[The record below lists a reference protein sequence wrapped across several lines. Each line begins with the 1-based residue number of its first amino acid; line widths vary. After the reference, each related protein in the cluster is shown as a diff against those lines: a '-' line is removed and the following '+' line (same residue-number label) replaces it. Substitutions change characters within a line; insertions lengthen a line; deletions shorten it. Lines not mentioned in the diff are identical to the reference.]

1 MENRKPYTEI
11 LAKWLLTAMV
21 AAIAFLLFKQFGSVI
36 VYVLLAGV
44 VSLIAKPL
52 KKMLAKI
59 RIKGRSAPD
68 WFLAILSILLILV
81 IFSGIIAG
89 LAPMVKEVISDVA
102 SVTGESS
109 LGAISSNLAQLN
121 AYLVQTFGLDPGFRL
136 EVVILNQVKSV
147 FNVNIFGNVIGSVAS
162 ALASFGVGLFSV
174 VFIAFFFIRD
184 EKLFSRI
191 ICALAPDR
199 HEEDVAESL
208 SDVEHLLSRYFIG
221 LIVEMSCVGL
231 IDFLG
236 LWAIARLE
244 LGTAIGIGFM
254 AGLLNII
261 PYVGP
266 LLGGVLGTIIAMTI
280 RYCGVGACGLDIGFW
295 GFLAILVAVF
305 LLAQLVDNFIL
316 QPVIYSTSIQASP
329 LEIFIVMLMA
339 GTLGG
344 IVGMLTAI
352 PAYTVI
358 RVIAGRF
365 FPQVKF
371 IRRLLGLDDSKN
383 GKK

>member
-1 MENRKPYTEI
+1 METQKHYTEI
-11 LAKWLLTAMV
+11 LAKWLLAAFV
-21 AAIAFLLFKQFGSVI
+21 AVIAWLLFRQFGSVV

-52 KKMLAKI
+52 KMMLAKI
-59 RIKGRSAPD
+59 RIKGHRAPD

-81 IFSGIIAG
+81 IFCGIIAG

-102 SVTGESS
+102 SVTGDTS
-109 LGAISSNLAQLN
+109 LGAISSNLAELN
-121 AYLVQTFGLDPGFRL
+121 AYLVKTFDLDPGFRI
-136 EVVILNQVKSV
+136 EVAILHQVKSLI
-147 FNVNIFGNVIGSVAS
+147 NVNIFGNVIGSVAS
-162 ALASFGVGLFSV
+162 ALASFGIGLFSV

-184 EKLFSRI
+184 EKLFSHI

-199 HEEDVAESL
+199 HEDEVAQSL

-280 RYCGVGACGLDIGFW
+280 RYCGTGACGLDIGFW

-305 LLAQLVDNFIL
+305 VLAQLVDNFIL

-329 LEIFIVMLMA
+329 LEIFIVMLLA
-339 GTLGG
+339 GTMGG
-344 IVGMLTAI
+344 ILGMLTAI
-352 PAYTVI
+352 PAYTVV
-358 RVIAGRF
+358 RVVAGRF

-371 IRRLLGLDDSKN
+371 IRRLLGLDDNK
-383 GKK
+383 

>member
-1 MENRKPYTEI
+1 METQKHYTEI
-11 LAKWLLTAMV
+11 LAKWLLTAFV
-21 AAIAFLLFKQFGSVI
+21 AVIAWLLFRQFGSVV

-52 KKMLAKI
+52 KMMLAKI
-59 RIKGRSAPD
+59 RIKGHRAPD

-81 IFSGIIAG
+81 IFCGIIAG

-102 SVTGESS
+102 SVTGDTS
-109 LGAISSNLAQLN
+109 LGAISSNLAELN
-121 AYLVQTFGLDPGFRL
+121 AYLVKTFDLDPGFRI
-136 EVVILNQVKSV
+136 EVAILHQVKSLI
-147 FNVNIFGNVIGSVAS
+147 NVNIFGNVIGSVAS
-162 ALASFGVGLFSV
+162 ALASFGIGLFSV

-199 HEEDVAESL
+199 HEDEVAQSL

-280 RYCGVGACGLDIGFW
+280 RYCGAGACGLDIGFW

-305 LLAQLVDNFIL
+305 VLAQLVDNFIL

-329 LEIFIVMLMA
+329 LEIFIVMLLA
-339 GTLGG
+339 GTMGG
-344 IVGMLTAI
+344 ILGMLTAI
-352 PAYTVI
+352 PAYTVV
-358 RVIAGRF
+358 RVVAGRF

-371 IRRLLGLDDSKN
+371 IRRLLGLDDNK
-383 GKK
+383 

>member
-1 MENRKPYTEI
+1 METQKHYTEI
-11 LAKWLLTAMV
+11 LAKWLLAAFV
-21 AAIAFLLFKQFGSVI
+21 AVIAWLLFRQFGSVV

-52 KKMLAKI
+52 KMMLAKI
-59 RIKGRSAPD
+59 RIKGHRAPD

-81 IFSGIIAG
+81 IFCGIIAG

-102 SVTGESS
+102 SVTGDTS
-109 LGAISSNLAQLN
+109 LGAISSNLAELN
-121 AYLVQTFGLDPGFRL
+121 AYLVKTFDLDPGFRI
-136 EVVILNQVKSV
+136 EVAILHQVKSLI
-147 FNVNIFGNVIGSVAS
+147 NVNIFGNVIGSVAS
-162 ALASFGVGLFSV
+162 ALASFGIGLFSV
-174 VFIAFFFIRD
+174 VFISFFFIRD

-199 HEEDVAESL
+199 HEDEVAQSL

-280 RYCGVGACGLDIGFW
+280 RYCGAGACGLDIGFW

-305 LLAQLVDNFIL
+305 VLAQLVDNFIL

-329 LEIFIVMLMA
+329 LEIFIVMLLA
-339 GTLGG
+339 GTMGG
-344 IVGMLTAI
+344 ILGMLTAI
-352 PAYTVI
+352 PAYTVV
-358 RVIAGRF
+358 RVVAGRF

-371 IRRLLGLDDSKN
+371 IRRLLGLDDNK
-383 GKK
+383 

>member
-1 MENRKPYTEI
+1 METQKHYTEI
-11 LAKWLLTAMV
+11 LAKWLLAAFV
-21 AAIAFLLFKQFGSVI
+21 AVIAWLLFRQFGSVV

-52 KKMLAKI
+52 KMMLAKI
-59 RIKGRSAPD
+59 RIKGHRAPD

-81 IFSGIIAG
+81 IFCGIIAG

-102 SVTGESS
+102 SVTGDTS
-109 LGAISSNLAQLN
+109 LGAISSNLAELN
-121 AYLVQTFGLDPGFRL
+121 AYLVNTFDLDPGFRI
-136 EVVILNQVKSV
+136 EVAILHQVKSLI
-147 FNVNIFGNVIGSVAS
+147 NVNIFGNVIGSVAS
-162 ALASFGVGLFSV
+162 ALASFGIGLFSV

-199 HEEDVAESL
+199 HEDEVAQSL

-280 RYCGVGACGLDIGFW
+280 RYCGTGACGLDIGFW

-305 LLAQLVDNFIL
+305 MLAQLVDNFIL

-329 LEIFIVMLMA
+329 LEIFIVMLLA
-339 GTLGG
+339 GTMGG
-344 IVGMLTAI
+344 ILGMLTAI
-352 PAYTVI
+352 PAYTVV
-358 RVIAGRF
+358 RVVAGRF

-371 IRRLLGLDDSKN
+371 IRRLLGLDDNK
-383 GKK
+383 

>member
-1 MENRKPYTEI
+1 METQKHYTEI
-11 LAKWLLTAMV
+11 LAKWLL
-21 AAIAFLLFKQFGSVI
+21 AAFVVVIAWLLFRQFGSVV

-52 KKMLAKI
+52 KMMLAKI
-59 RIKGRSAPD
+59 RIKGHRAPD

-81 IFSGIIAG
+81 IFCGIIAG

-102 SVTGESS
+102 SVTGDTS
-109 LGAISSNLAQLN
+109 LGAISSNLAELN
-121 AYLVQTFGLDPGFRL
+121 AYLVKTFDLDPGFRI
-136 EVVILNQVKSV
+136 EVAILHQVKSLI
-147 FNVNIFGNVIGSVAS
+147 NVNIFGNVIGSVAS
-162 ALASFGVGLFSV
+162 ALASFGIGLFSV

-199 HEEDVAESL
+199 HEDEVAQSL

-280 RYCGVGACGLDIGFW
+280 RYCGTGACGLDIGFW

-329 LEIFIVMLMA
+329 LEIFIVMLLA
-339 GTLGG
+339 GTMGG
-344 IVGMLTAI
+344 ILGMLTAI
-352 PAYTVI
+352 PAYTVV
-358 RVIAGRF
+358 RVVAGRF

-371 IRRLLGLDDSKN
+371 IRRLLGR
-383 GKK
+383 

>member
-1 MENRKPYTEI
+1 MESQKYYTEI
-11 LAKWLLTAMV
+11 LAKWLLAAFV
-21 AAIAFLLFKQFGSVI
+21 AVIAWLLFRQFGSVV

-52 KKMLAKI
+52 KMMLAKI
-59 RIKGRSAPD
+59 RIKGHRAPD

-81 IFSGIIAG
+81 IFCGIIAG

-102 SVTGESS
+102 SVTGDSS
-109 LGAISSNLAQLN
+109 LGAISSNLAELN
-121 AYLVQTFGLDPGFRL
+121 AYLVKTFDLDPGFRI
-136 EVVILNQVKSV
+136 EVAILHQVKSLI
-147 FNVNIFGNVIGSVAS
+147 NVNIFGNVIGSVAS
-162 ALASFGVGLFSV
+162 ALASFGIGLFSV

-199 HEEDVAESL
+199 HEDEVAQSL

-280 RYCGVGACGLDIGFW
+280 RYCGAGACGLDIGFW

-329 LEIFIVMLMA
+329 LEIFIVMLLA
-339 GTLGG
+339 GTMGG
-344 IVGMLTAI
+344 ILGMLTAI
-352 PAYTVI
+352 PAYTVV
-358 RVIAGRF
+358 RVVAGRF

-371 IRRLLGLDDSKN
+371 IRRLLGLDDNK
-383 GKK
+383 

>member
-1 MENRKPYTEI
+1 METQKHYTEI
-11 LAKWLLTAMV
+11 LAKWLLAAFV
-21 AAIAFLLFKQFGSVI
+21 AVIAWLLFRQFGSVV

-52 KKMLAKI
+52 KMMLAKI
-59 RIKGRSAPD
+59 RIKGHRAPD

-81 IFSGIIAG
+81 IFCGIIAG

-102 SVTGESS
+102 SVTGDTS
-109 LGAISSNLAQLN
+109 LGAISSNLAELN
-121 AYLVQTFGLDPGFRL
+121 SYLVKTFDLDPGFRI
-136 EVVILNQVKSV
+136 EVAILHQVKSLI
-147 FNVNIFGNVIGSVAS
+147 NVNIFGNVIGSVAS
-162 ALASFGVGLFSV
+162 ALASFGIGLFSV

-199 HEEDVAESL
+199 HEDEVAQSL

-280 RYCGVGACGLDIGFW
+280 RYCGTGACGLDIGFW

-305 LLAQLVDNFIL
+305 VLAQLVDNFIL

-329 LEIFIVMLMA
+329 LEIFIVMLLA
-339 GTLGG
+339 GTMGG
-344 IVGMLTAI
+344 ILGMLTAI
-352 PAYTVI
+352 PAYTVV
-358 RVIAGRF
+358 RVVAGRF

-371 IRRLLGLDDSKN
+371 IRRLLGLDDNK
-383 GKK
+383 

>member
-1 MENRKPYTEI
+1 METQKHYTEI
-11 LAKWLLTAMV
+11 LAKWLLAAFV
-21 AAIAFLLFKQFGSVI
+21 AVIAWLLFRQFGSVV

-52 KKMLAKI
+52 KMMLAKI
-59 RIKGRSAPD
+59 RIKGHRAPD

-81 IFSGIIAG
+81 IFCGIIAG

-102 SVTGESS
+102 SVTGDTS
-109 LGAISSNLAQLN
+109 LGAISSNLAELN
-121 AYLVQTFGLDPGFRL
+121 AYLVKTFDLDPGFRI
-136 EVVILNQVKSV
+136 EVAILHQVKSLI
-147 FNVNIFGNVIGSVAS
+147 NVNIFGNVIGSVAS
-162 ALASFGVGLFSV
+162 ALASFGIGLFSV

-199 HEEDVAESL
+199 HEDEVAQSL

-280 RYCGVGACGLDIGFW
+280 RYCGTGACGLDIGFW
-295 GFLAILVAVF
+295 GFLAILVAIF
-305 LLAQLVDNFIL
+305 ILAQLVDNFIL

-329 LEIFIVMLMA
+329 LEIFIVMLLA
-339 GTLGG
+339 GTMGG
-344 IVGMLTAI
+344 ILGMLTAI
-352 PAYTVI
+352 PAYTVV
-358 RVIAGRF
+358 RVVAGRF

-371 IRRLLGLDDSKN
+371 IRRLLGLDDNK
-383 GKK
+383 

>member
-1 MENRKPYTEI
+1 METQKHYTEI
-11 LAKWLLTAMV
+11 LAKWLLAAFV
-21 AAIAFLLFKQFGSVI
+21 AVIAWLLFRQFGSVV

-52 KKMLAKI
+52 KMMLAKI
-59 RIKGRSAPD
+59 RIKGHRAPD

-81 IFSGIIAG
+81 IFCGIIAG

-102 SVTGESS
+102 SVTGDTS
-109 LGAISSNLAQLN
+109 LGAISSNLAELN
-121 AYLVQTFGLDPGFRL
+121 AYLVKTFDLDPGFRI
-136 EVVILNQVKSV
+136 EVAILHQVKSLI
-147 FNVNIFGNVIGSVAS
+147 NVNIFGNVIGSVAS
-162 ALASFGVGLFSV
+162 ALASFGIGLFSV

-199 HEEDVAESL
+199 HEDEVAQSL

-280 RYCGVGACGLDIGFW
+280 RYCGAGACGLDIGFW

-305 LLAQLVDNFIL
+305 VLAQLVDNFIL
-316 QPVIYSTSIQASP
+316 QPVIYSTSNQASP
-329 LEIFIVMLMA
+329 LEIFIVMLLA
-339 GTLGG
+339 GTMGG
-344 IVGMLTAI
+344 ILGMLTAI
-352 PAYTVI
+352 PAYTVV
-358 RVIAGRF
+358 RVVAGRF

-371 IRRLLGLDDSKN
+371 IRRLLGLDDNK
-383 GKK
+383 

>member
-1 MENRKPYTEI
+1 MESQKHYTEI
-11 LAKWLLTAMV
+11 LAKWLLAAFV
-21 AAIAFLLFKQFGSVI
+21 AVIAWLLFRQFGSVV

-52 KKMLAKI
+52 KMMLAKI
-59 RIKGRSAPD
+59 RIKGHRAPD

-81 IFSGIIAG
+81 IFCGIIAG

-102 SVTGESS
+102 SVTGDTS
-109 LGAISSNLAQLN
+109 LGAISSNLAELN
-121 AYLVQTFGLDPGFRL
+121 AYLVKTFDLDPGFRI
-136 EVVILNQVKSV
+136 EVAILHQVKSLI
-147 FNVNIFGNVIGSVAS
+147 NVNIFGNVIGSVAS
-162 ALASFGVGLFSV
+162 ALASFGIGLFSV

-199 HEEDVAESL
+199 HEDEVAQSL

-280 RYCGVGACGLDIGFW
+280 RYCGTGACGLDIGFW

-305 LLAQLVDNFIL
+305 VLAQLVDHFIL

-329 LEIFIVMLMA
+329 LEIFIVMLLA
-339 GTLGG
+339 GTMGG
-344 IVGMLTAI
+344 ILGMLTAI
-352 PAYTVI
+352 PAYTVV
-358 RVIAGRF
+358 RVVAGRF

-371 IRRLLGLDDSKN
+371 IRRLLGLDDNK
-383 GKK
+383 

>member
-1 MENRKPYTEI
+1 MESQKHYTEI
-11 LAKWLLTAMV
+11 LAKWLLAAFV
-21 AAIAFLLFKQFGSVI
+21 AVIAWLLFRQFGSVV

-52 KKMLAKI
+52 KMMLAKI
-59 RIKGRSAPD
+59 RIKGHRAPD

-81 IFSGIIAG
+81 IFCGIIAG

-102 SVTGESS
+102 SVTGDTS
-109 LGAISSNLAQLN
+109 LGAISSNLAELN
-121 AYLVQTFGLDPGFRL
+121 AYLVNTFDLDSGFRI
-136 EVVILNQVKSV
+136 EVAILHQVKSLI
-147 FNVNIFGNVIGSVAS
+147 NVNIFGNVIGSVAS
-162 ALASFGVGLFSV
+162 ALASFGIGLFSV

-199 HEEDVAESL
+199 HEDEVAQSL

-280 RYCGVGACGLDIGFW
+280 RYCGAGACGLDIGFW

-305 LLAQLVDNFIL
+305 VLAQLVDNFIL

-329 LEIFIVMLMA
+329 LEIFIVMLLA
-339 GTLGG
+339 GTMGG
-344 IVGMLTAI
+344 ILGMLTAI
-352 PAYTVI
+352 PAYTVV
-358 RVIAGRF
+358 RVVAGRF

-371 IRRLLGLDDSKN
+371 IRRLLGLDDNK
-383 GKK
+383 

>member
-1 MENRKPYTEI
+1 METQKHYTEI
-11 LAKWLLTAMV
+11 LAKWLLAAFV
-21 AAIAFLLFKQFGSVI
+21 AVIAWLLFRQFGSVV

-52 KKMLAKI
+52 KMMLAKI
-59 RIKGRSAPD
+59 RIKGHRAPD

-81 IFSGIIAG
+81 IFCGIIAG

-102 SVTGESS
+102 SVTGDTS
-109 LGAISSNLAQLN
+109 LGAISSNLAELN
-121 AYLVQTFGLDPGFRL
+121 AYLVKTFDLDPGFRF
-136 EVVILNQVKSV
+136 EVAILHQVKSLI
-147 FNVNIFGNVIGSVAS
+147 NVNIFGNVIGSVAS
-162 ALASFGVGLFSV
+162 ALASFAIGLFSV

-199 HEEDVAESL
+199 HEEEVAQSL

-280 RYCGVGACGLDIGFW
+280 RYCGAGACGLDIGFW

-305 LLAQLVDNFIL
+305 VLAQLVDNFIL

-329 LEIFIVMLMA
+329 LEIFIVMLLA
-339 GTLGG
+339 GTMGG
-344 IVGMLTAI
+344 ILGMLTAI
-352 PAYTVI
+352 PAYTVV
-358 RVIAGRF
+358 RVVAGRF

-371 IRRLLGLDDSKN
+371 IRRLLGLEEPKM
-383 GKK
+383 

>member
-1 MENRKPYTEI
+1 METQKHYTEI
-11 LAKWLLTAMV
+11 LAKWLLAAFV
-21 AAIAFLLFKQFGSVI
+21 AVIAWLLFRQFGSVV

-59 RIKGRSAPD
+59 RIKGHRAPD

-81 IFSGIIAG
+81 IFCGIIAG

-102 SVTGESS
+102 SVTGDTS
-109 LGAISSNLAQLN
+109 LGAISSNLAELN
-121 AYLVQTFGLDPGFRL
+121 AYLVNTFDLDPGFRI
-136 EVVILNQVKSV
+136 EVAILHQVKSLI
-147 FNVNIFGNVIGSVAS
+147 NVNIFGNVIGSVAS
-162 ALASFGVGLFSV
+162 ALASFGIGLFSV

-199 HEEDVAESL
+199 HEDEVAQSL

-280 RYCGVGACGLDIGFW
+280 RYCGAGACGLDIGFW

-329 LEIFIVMLMA
+329 LEIFIVMLLA
-339 GTLGG
+339 GTMGG
-344 IVGMLTAI
+344 ILGMLTAI
-352 PAYTVI
+352 PAYTVV
-358 RVIAGRF
+358 RVVAGRS

-371 IRRLLGLDDSKN
+371 IRRPPGLDDNK
-383 GKK
+383 

>member
-1 MENRKPYTEI
+1 METQKHYTEI
-11 LAKWLLTAMV
+11 LAKWLL
-21 AAIAFLLFKQFGSVI
+21 AAFVVVIVWLLFRQFGSVV

-52 KKMLAKI
+52 KMMLAKI
-59 RIKGRSAPD
+59 RIKGHRAPD

-81 IFSGIIAG
+81 IFCGIIAG

-102 SVTGESS
+102 SVTGDTS
-109 LGAISSNLAQLN
+109 LGAISSNLAELN
-121 AYLVQTFGLDPGFRL
+121 AYLVNTFDLDPGFRI
-136 EVVILNQVKSV
+136 EVAILHQVKSLI
-147 FNVNIFGNVIGSVAS
+147 NVNIFGNVIGSVAS
-162 ALASFGVGLFSV
+162 ALASFGIGLFSV

-199 HEEDVAESL
+199 HEEEVAQSL

-280 RYCGVGACGLDIGFW
+280 RYCGTGACGLDIGFW

-329 LEIFIVMLMA
+329 LEIFIVMLLA
-339 GTLGG
+339 GTMGG
-344 IVGMLTAI
+344 ILGMLTAI
-352 PAYTVI
+352 PAYTVV
-358 RVIAGRF
+358 RVVAGRF

-371 IRRLLGLDDSKN
+371 IRRLLGLEDPKM
-383 GKK
+383 

>member
-1 MENRKPYTEI
+1 METQKHYTEI
-11 LAKWLLTAMV
+11 LAKWLLAAFV
-21 AAIAFLLFKQFGSVI
+21 AVIAWLLFRQFGSVV

-52 KKMLAKI
+52 KMMLAKI
-59 RIKGRSAPD
+59 RIKGHRAPD

-81 IFSGIIAG
+81 IFCGIIAG

-102 SVTGESS
+102 SVTGDTS
-109 LGAISSNLAQLN
+109 LGAISSNLAELN
-121 AYLVQTFGLDPGFRL
+121 AYLVKTFDLDPGFRI
-136 EVVILNQVKSV
+136 EVAILHQVKSLI
-147 FNVNIFGNVIGSVAS
+147 NVNIFGNVIGSVAS
-162 ALASFGVGLFSV
+162 ALASFGIGLFSV

-199 HEEDVAESL
+199 HEDEVAQSL

-280 RYCGVGACGLDIGFW
+280 RYCGAGACGLDIGFW

-305 LLAQLVDNFIL
+305 VLAQLVDNFIL

-329 LEIFIVMLMA
+329 LEIFIVMLLA
-339 GTLGG
+339 GTMGG
-344 IVGMLTAI
+344 ILGMLTAI
-352 PAYTVI
+352 PAYTVV
-358 RVIAGRF
+358 RVVAGRF

-371 IRRLLGLDDSKN
+371 IRRLLGLDDNK
-383 GKK
+383 

>member
-1 MENRKPYTEI
+1 METQKHYTEI
-11 LAKWLLTAMV
+11 LAKWLLAAFV
-21 AAIAFLLFKQFGSVI
+21 AVIAWLLFRQFGSVV

-52 KKMLAKI
+52 KMMLAKI
-59 RIKGRSAPD
+59 RIKGHRAPD

-81 IFSGIIAG
+81 IFCGIIAG

-102 SVTGESS
+102 SVTGDTS
-109 LGAISSNLAQLN
+109 LGAISSNLAELN
-121 AYLVQTFGLDPGFRL
+121 AYLVKTFDLDPGFRI
-136 EVVILNQVKSV
+136 EVAILHQVKSLI
-147 FNVNIFGNVIGSVAS
+147 NVNIFGNVIGSVAS
-162 ALASFGVGLFSV
+162 ALSSFGIGLFSV

-199 HEEDVAESL
+199 HEDEVAQSL

-280 RYCGVGACGLDIGFW
+280 RYCGAGACGLDIGFW
-295 GFLAILVAVF
+295 GFLAILVAIF
-305 LLAQLVDNFIL
+305 ILAQLVDNFIL

-329 LEIFIVMLMA
+329 LEIFIVMLLA
-339 GTLGG
+339 GTMGG
-344 IVGMLTAI
+344 ILGMLTAI
-352 PAYTVI
+352 PAYTVV
-358 RVIAGRF
+358 RVVAGRF

-371 IRRLLGLDDSKN
+371 IRRLLGLEEPKM
-383 GKK
+383 

>member
-1 MENRKPYTEI
+1 MESQKHYTEI
-11 LAKWLLTAMV
+11 LAKWLLAAFV
-21 AAIAFLLFKQFGSVI
+21 AVIAWLLFRQFGSVV

-52 KKMLAKI
+52 KMMLAKI
-59 RIKGRSAPD
+59 RIKGHRAPD

-81 IFSGIIAG
+81 IFCGIIAG

-102 SVTGESS
+102 SVTGDTS
-109 LGAISSNLAQLN
+109 LGAISSNLAELN
-121 AYLVQTFGLDPGFRL
+121 AYLVNTFDLDPGFRI
-136 EVVILNQVKSV
+136 EVAILHQVKSLI
-147 FNVNIFGNVIGSVAS
+147 NVNIFGNVIGSVAS
-162 ALASFGVGLFSV
+162 ALASFGIGLFSV

-199 HEEDVAESL
+199 HEDEVAQSL

-280 RYCGVGACGLDIGFW
+280 RYCGTGACGLDIGFW
-295 GFLAILVAVF
+295 GFLAILVAIF
-305 LLAQLVDNFIL
+305 MLAQLVDNFIL

-329 LEIFIVMLMA
+329 LEIFIVMLLA
-339 GTLGG
+339 GTMGG
-344 IVGMLTAI
+344 ILGMLTAI
-352 PAYTVI
+352 PAYTVV
-358 RVIAGRF
+358 RVVAGRF

-371 IRRLLGLDDSKN
+371 IRRLLGLEEPKM
-383 GKK
+383 

>member
-1 MENRKPYTEI
+1 METQKHYTEI
-11 LAKWLLTAMV
+11 LAKWLLAAFV
-21 AAIAFLLFKQFGSVI
+21 AVIAWLLFRQFGSVV

-52 KKMLAKI
+52 KMMLAKI
-59 RIKGRSAPD
+59 RIKGHRAPD

-81 IFSGIIAG
+81 IFCGIIAG

-102 SVTGESS
+102 SVTGDTS
-109 LGAISSNLAQLN
+109 LGAISSNLAELN
-121 AYLVQTFGLDPGFRL
+121 AYLVTTFDLDPGFRI
-136 EVVILNQVKSV
+136 EVAILHQVKSLI
-147 FNVNIFGNVIGSVAS
+147 NVNIFGNVIGSVAS
-162 ALASFGVGLFSV
+162 ALASFGIGLFSV

-199 HEEDVAESL
+199 HEDEVAQSL

-280 RYCGVGACGLDIGFW
+280 RYCGTGACGLDIGFW

-329 LEIFIVMLMA
+329 LEIFIVMLLA
-339 GTLGG
+339 GTMGG
-344 IVGMLTAI
+344 ILGMLTAI
-352 PAYTVI
+352 PAYTVV
-358 RVIAGRF
+358 RVVAGRF

-371 IRRLLGLDDSKN
+371 IRRLLGLDDNK
-383 GKK
+383 

>member
-1 MENRKPYTEI
+1 METQKHYTEI
-11 LAKWLLTAMV
+11 LAKWLL
-21 AAIAFLLFKQFGSVI
+21 AAFVVVIVWLLFRQFGSVV

-52 KKMLAKI
+52 KMMLAKI
-59 RIKGRSAPD
+59 RIKGHRAPD

-81 IFSGIIAG
+81 IFCGIIAG

-102 SVTGESS
+102 SVTGDTS
-109 LGAISSNLAQLN
+109 LGAISSNLAELN
-121 AYLVQTFGLDPGFRL
+121 AYLVKTFDLDPGFRI
-136 EVVILNQVKSV
+136 EVAILHQVKSLI
-147 FNVNIFGNVIGSVAS
+147 NVNIFGNVIGSVAS
-162 ALASFGVGLFSV
+162 ALASFGIGLFSV

-199 HEEDVAESL
+199 HEEEVAQSL

-280 RYCGVGACGLDIGFW
+280 RYCGTGACGLDIGFW

-329 LEIFIVMLMA
+329 LEIFIVMLLA
-339 GTLGG
+339 GTMGG
-344 IVGMLTAI
+344 ILGMLTAI
-352 PAYTVI
+352 PAYTVV
-358 RVIAGRF
+358 RVVAGRF

-371 IRRLLGLDDSKN
+371 IRRLLGLDDNK
-383 GKK
+383 

>member
-1 MENRKPYTEI
+1 METQKHYTEI
-11 LAKWLLTAMV
+11 LAKWLLAAFV
-21 AAIAFLLFKQFGSVI
+21 AAIAWLLFRQFGSVV

-52 KKMLAKI
+52 KMMLAKI
-59 RIKGRSAPD
+59 RIKGHRAPD

-81 IFSGIIAG
+81 IFCGIIAG

-102 SVTGESS
+102 SVTGDTS
-109 LGAISSNLAQLN
+109 LGAISSNLAELN
-121 AYLVQTFGLDPGFRL
+121 AYLVKTFDLDPGFRI
-136 EVVILNQVKSV
+136 EVAILHQVKSLI
-147 FNVNIFGNVIGSVAS
+147 NVNIFGNVIGSVAS
-162 ALASFGVGLFSV
+162 ALASFGIGLFSV

-199 HEEDVAESL
+199 HEEEVAQSL

-280 RYCGVGACGLDIGFW
+280 RYCGAGACGLDIGFW

-305 LLAQLVDNFIL
+305 VLAQLVDNFIL

-329 LEIFIVMLMA
+329 LEIFIVMLLA
-339 GTLGG
+339 GTMGG
-344 IVGMLTAI
+344 ILGMLTAI
-352 PAYTVI
+352 PAYTVV
-358 RVIAGRF
+358 RVVAGRF

-371 IRRLLGLDDSKN
+371 IRRLLGLDDNK
-383 GKK
+383 

>member
-1 MENRKPYTEI
+1 MESQKHYTEI
-11 LAKWLLTAMV
+11 LAKWLLAAFV
-21 AAIAFLLFKQFGSVI
+21 AVIAWLLFRQFGSVV

-52 KKMLAKI
+52 KMMLAKI
-59 RIKGRSAPD
+59 RIKGHRAPD

-81 IFSGIIAG
+81 IFCGIIAG

-102 SVTGESS
+102 SVTGDTS
-109 LGAISSNLAQLN
+109 LGAISSNLAELN
-121 AYLVQTFGLDPGFRL
+121 AYLVNTFDLDSGFRI
-136 EVVILNQVKSV
+136 EVAILHQVKSLI
-147 FNVNIFGNVIGSVAS
+147 NVNIFGNVIGSVAS
-162 ALASFGVGLFSV
+162 ALASFGIGLFSV

-199 HEEDVAESL
+199 HEDEVAQSL

-280 RYCGVGACGLDIGFW
+280 RYCGAGACGLDIGFW

-329 LEIFIVMLMA
+329 LEIFIVMLLA
-339 GTLGG
+339 GTMGG
-344 IVGMLTAI
+344 ILGMLTAI
-352 PAYTVI
+352 PAYTVV
-358 RVIAGRF
+358 RVVAGRF

-371 IRRLLGLDDSKN
+371 IRRLLGLDDNK
-383 GKK
+383 

>member
-1 MENRKPYTEI
+1 METQKHYTEI
-11 LAKWLLTAMV
+11 LAKWLLAAFV
-21 AAIAFLLFKQFGSVI
+21 AVIAWLLFRQFGSVV

-52 KKMLAKI
+52 KMMLAKI
-59 RIKGRSAPD
+59 RIKGHRAPD

-81 IFSGIIAG
+81 IFCGIIAG

-102 SVTGESS
+102 SVTGDTS
-109 LGAISSNLAQLN
+109 LGAISSNLAELN
-121 AYLVQTFGLDPGFRL
+121 AYLVKTFDLDPGFRI
-136 EVVILNQVKSV
+136 EVAILHQVKSLI
-147 FNVNIFGNVIGSVAS
+147 NVNIFGNVIGSVAS
-162 ALASFGVGLFSV
+162 ALASFGIGLFSV

-199 HEEDVAESL
+199 HEEEVAQSL

-280 RYCGVGACGLDIGFW
+280 RYCGTGACGLDIGFW

-305 LLAQLVDNFIL
+305 VLAQLVDNFIL

-329 LEIFIVMLMA
+329 LEIFIVMLLA
-339 GTLGG
+339 GTMGG
-344 IVGMLTAI
+344 ILGMLTAI
-352 PAYTVI
+352 PAYTVV
-358 RVIAGRF
+358 RVVAGRF

-371 IRRLLGLDDSKN
+371 IRRLLGLEEPKM
-383 GKK
+383 

>member
-1 MENRKPYTEI
+1 MESQKHYTEI
-11 LAKWLLTAMV
+11 LAKWLLAAFV
-21 AAIAFLLFKQFGSVI
+21 AVIAWLLFRQFGSVV

-52 KKMLAKI
+52 KMMLAKI
-59 RIKGRSAPD
+59 RIKGHRAPD

-81 IFSGIIAG
+81 IFCGIIAG

-102 SVTGESS
+102 SVTGDTS
-109 LGAISSNLAQLN
+109 LGAISSNLAELN
-121 AYLVQTFGLDPGFRL
+121 AYLVNTFDLDPGFRI
-136 EVVILNQVKSV
+136 EVAILHQVKSLI
-147 FNVNIFGNVIGSVAS
+147 NVNIFGNVIGSVAS
-162 ALASFGVGLFSV
+162 ALASFGIGLFSV

-199 HEEDVAESL
+199 HEDEVAQSL

-280 RYCGVGACGLDIGFW
+280 RYCGAGACGLDIGFW

-305 LLAQLVDNFIL
+305 VLAQLVDNFIL

-329 LEIFIVMLMA
+329 LEIFIVMLLA
-339 GTLGG
+339 GTMGG
-344 IVGMLTAI
+344 ILGMLTAI
-352 PAYTVI
+352 PAYTVV
-358 RVIAGRF
+358 RVVAGRF

-371 IRRLLGLDDSKN
+371 IRRLLGLDDNK
-383 GKK
+383 

>member
-1 MENRKPYTEI
+1 MVNQNHYTEI
-11 LAKWLLTAMV
+11 LAKWLLAAFV
-21 AAIAFLLFKQFGSVI
+21 AVIAWLLFRQFGSVV

-52 KKMLAKI
+52 KMMLAKI
-59 RIKGRSAPD
+59 RIKGHRAPD

-81 IFSGIIAG
+81 IFCGIIAG

-102 SVTGESS
+102 SVTGDTS
-109 LGAISSNLAQLN
+109 LGAISSNLAELN
-121 AYLVQTFGLDPGFRL
+121 AYLVKTFDLDPGFRI
-136 EVVILNQVKSV
+136 EVAILHQVKSLI
-147 FNVNIFGNVIGSVAS
+147 NVNIFGNVIGSVAS
-162 ALASFGVGLFSV
+162 ALASFGIGLFSV

-199 HEEDVAESL
+199 HEDEVAQSL

-280 RYCGVGACGLDIGFW
+280 RYCGTGACGLDIGFW

-305 LLAQLVDNFIL
+305 VLAQLVDNFIL

-329 LEIFIVMLMA
+329 LEIFIVMLLA
-339 GTLGG
+339 GTMGG
-344 IVGMLTAI
+344 ILGMLTAI
-352 PAYTVI
+352 PAYTVV
-358 RVIAGRF
+358 RVVAGRF

-371 IRRLLGLDDSKN
+371 IRRLLGLDDNK
-383 GKK
+383 

>member
-1 MENRKPYTEI
+1 METQKHYTEI
-11 LAKWLLTAMV
+11 LAKWLLAAFV
-21 AAIAFLLFKQFGSVI
+21 AVIAWLLFRQFGSVV

-52 KKMLAKI
+52 KMMLAKI
-59 RIKGRSAPD
+59 RIKGHRAPD

-81 IFSGIIAG
+81 IFCGIIAG

-102 SVTGESS
+102 SVTGDTS
-109 LGAISSNLAQLN
+109 LGAISSNLAELN
-121 AYLVQTFGLDPGFRL
+121 AYLVNTFDLDPGFRI
-136 EVVILNQVKSV
+136 EVAILHQVKSLI
-147 FNVNIFGNVIGSVAS
+147 NVNIFGNVIGSVAS
-162 ALASFGVGLFSV
+162 ALASFGIGLFSV

-199 HEEDVAESL
+199 HEDEVAQSL

-280 RYCGVGACGLDIGFW
+280 RYCGAGACGLDIGFW

-305 LLAQLVDNFIL
+305 VLAQLVDNFIL

-329 LEIFIVMLMA
+329 LEIFIVMLLA
-339 GTLGG
+339 GTMGG
-344 IVGMLTAI
+344 ILGMLTAI
-352 PAYTVI
+352 PAYTVV
-358 RVIAGRF
+358 RVVAGRF

-371 IRRLLGLDDSKN
+371 IRRLLRLDDNK
-383 GKK
+383 

>member
-1 MENRKPYTEI
+1 METQKHYTEI
-11 LAKWLLTAMV
+11 LAKWLLAAFV
-21 AAIAFLLFKQFGSVI
+21 AVIAWLLFRQFGSVV

-52 KKMLAKI
+52 KMMLAKI
-59 RIKGRSAPD
+59 RIKGHRAPD

-81 IFSGIIAG
+81 IFCGIIAG
-89 LAPMVKEVISDVA
+89 FAPMVKEVISDVA
-102 SVTGESS
+102 SVTGDTS
-109 LGAISSNLAQLN
+109 LGAISSNLAELN
-121 AYLVQTFGLDPGFRL
+121 AYLVKTFDLDPGFRI
-136 EVVILNQVKSV
+136 EVAILHQVKSLI
-147 FNVNIFGNVIGSVAS
+147 NVNIFGNVIGSVAS
-162 ALASFGVGLFSV
+162 ALASFGIGLFSV

-199 HEEDVAESL
+199 HEDEVAQSL

-280 RYCGVGACGLDIGFW
+280 RYCGTGACGLDIGFW

-316 QPVIYSTSIQASP
+316 QPVICSTSIQASP
-329 LEIFIVMLMA
+329 LEIFIVMLLA
-339 GTLGG
+339 GTMGG
-344 IVGMLTAI
+344 ILGMLTAI
-352 PAYTVI
+352 PAYTVV
-358 RVIAGRF
+358 RVVAGRF

-371 IRRLLGLDDSKN
+371 IRRLLGLDDNK
-383 GKK
+383 

>member
-1 MENRKPYTEI
+1 METQKHYTEI
-11 LAKWLLTAMV
+11 LAKWLLAAFV
-21 AAIAFLLFKQFGSVI
+21 AVIAWLLFRQFGSVV

-52 KKMLAKI
+52 KMMLAKI
-59 RIKGRSAPD
+59 RIKGHRAPD

-81 IFSGIIAG
+81 IFCGIIAG

-102 SVTGESS
+102 SVTGDTS
-109 LGAISSNLAQLN
+109 LGAISSNLAELN
-121 AYLVQTFGLDPGFRL
+121 AYLVKTFDLDPGFRI
-136 EVVILNQVKSV
+136 EVAILHQVKSLI
-147 FNVNIFGNVIGSVAS
+147 NVNIFGNVIGSVAS
-162 ALASFGVGLFSV
+162 ALASFGIGLFSV

-199 HEEDVAESL
+199 HEDEVAQSL

-280 RYCGVGACGLDIGFW
+280 RYCGAGACGLDIGFW
-295 GFLAILVAVF
+295 GFLAILVSVF

-329 LEIFIVMLMA
+329 LEIFIVMLLA
-339 GTLGG
+339 GTMGG
-344 IVGMLTAI
+344 ILGMLTAI
-352 PAYTVI
+352 PAYTVV
-358 RVIAGRF
+358 RVVAGRF

-371 IRRLLGLDDSKN
+371 IRRLLGLDDNK
-383 GKK
+383 

>member
-1 MENRKPYTEI
+1 METQKHYTEI
-11 LAKWLLTAMV
+11 LAKWLLAAFV
-21 AAIAFLLFKQFGSVI
+21 AVIAWLLFRQFGSVV

-52 KKMLAKI
+52 KMMLAKI
-59 RIKGRSAPD
+59 RIKGHRAPD

-81 IFSGIIAG
+81 IFCGIIAG

-102 SVTGESS
+102 SVTGDTS
-109 LGAISSNLAQLN
+109 LGAISSNLAELN
-121 AYLVQTFGLDPGFRL
+121 AYLVKTFDLDPGFRI
-136 EVVILNQVKSV
+136 EVAILHQVKSLI
-147 FNVNIFGNVIGSVAS
+147 NVNIFGNVIGSVAS
-162 ALASFGVGLFSV
+162 ALASFGIGLFSV

-199 HEEDVAESL
+199 HEDEVAQSL

-280 RYCGVGACGLDIGFW
+280 RYCGAGACGLDIGFW
-295 GFLAILVAVF
+295 GFLAILVAIF
-305 LLAQLVDNFIL
+305 MLAQLVDNFIL

-329 LEIFIVMLMA
+329 LEIFIVMLLA
-339 GTLGG
+339 GTMGG
-344 IVGMLTAI
+344 ILGMLTAI
-352 PAYTVI
+352 PAYTVV
-358 RVIAGRF
+358 RVVAGRF

-371 IRRLLGLDDSKN
+371 IRRLLGLDDNK
-383 GKK
+383 

>member
-1 MENRKPYTEI
+1 MESQKHYTEI
-11 LAKWLLTAMV
+11 LAKWLLAAFV
-21 AAIAFLLFKQFGSVI
+21 AVIAWLLFRQFGSVV

-52 KKMLAKI
+52 KMMLAKI
-59 RIKGRSAPD
+59 RIKGHRAPD

-81 IFSGIIAG
+81 IFCGIIAG

-102 SVTGESS
+102 SVTGDTS
-109 LGAISSNLAQLN
+109 LGAISSNLAELN
-121 AYLVQTFGLDPGFRL
+121 AYLVKTFDLDPGFRI
-136 EVVILNQVKSV
+136 EVAILHQVKSLI
-147 FNVNIFGNVIGSVAS
+147 NVNIFGNVIGSVAS
-162 ALASFGVGLFSV
+162 ALASFGIGLFSV

-199 HEEDVAESL
+199 HEEEVAQSL

-280 RYCGVGACGLDIGFW
+280 RYCGAGACGLDIGFW

-305 LLAQLVDNFIL
+305 VLAQLVDNFIL

-329 LEIFIVMLMA
+329 LEIFIVMLLA
-339 GTLGG
+339 GTMGG
-344 IVGMLTAI
+344 ILGMLTAI
-352 PAYTVI
+352 PAYTVV
-358 RVIAGRF
+358 RVVAGRF

-371 IRRLLGLDDSKN
+371 IRRLLGLDDNK
-383 GKK
+383 

>member
-1 MENRKPYTEI
+1 METQKHYTEI
-11 LAKWLLTAMV
+11 LAKWLLAAFV
-21 AAIAFLLFKQFGSVI
+21 AVIAWLLFRQFGSVV

-52 KKMLAKI
+52 KMMLAKI
-59 RIKGRSAPD
+59 RIKGHRAPD

-81 IFSGIIAG
+81 IFCGIIAG

-102 SVTGESS
+102 SVTGDTS
-109 LGAISSNLAQLN
+109 LGAISSNLAELN
-121 AYLVQTFGLDPGFRL
+121 AYLVKTFDLDPGFRI
-136 EVVILNQVKSV
+136 EVAILHQVKSLI
-147 FNVNIFGNVIGSVAS
+147 NVNIFGNVIGSVAS
-162 ALASFGVGLFSV
+162 ALASFGIGLFSV

-199 HEEDVAESL
+199 HEDEVAQSL

-236 LWAIARLE
+236 LWAIARHE
-244 LGTAIGIGFM
+244 LGTAIGIGFK
-254 AGLLNII
+254 AGHLNII
-261 PYVGP
+261 HYVGP

-280 RYCGVGACGLDIGFW
+280 RYCGAGACGLDIGFW

-305 LLAQLVDNFIL
+305 VLAQLVDNFIL

-329 LEIFIVMLMA
+329 LEIFIVMLLA
-339 GTLGG
+339 GTMGG
-344 IVGMLTAI
+344 ILGMLTAI
-352 PAYTVI
+352 PAYTVV
-358 RVIAGRF
+358 RVVAGRF

-371 IRRLLGLDDSKN
+371 IRRLLGLDDNK
-383 GKK
+383 

>member
-1 MENRKPYTEI
+1 METQKHYTEI
-11 LAKWLLTAMV
+11 LAKWLLAAFV
-21 AAIAFLLFKQFGSVI
+21 AVIAWLLFRQFGSVV

-52 KKMLAKI
+52 KMMLAKI
-59 RIKGRSAPD
+59 RIKGHRAPD

-81 IFSGIIAG
+81 IFCGIIAG

-102 SVTGESS
+102 SVTGDTS
-109 LGAISSNLAQLN
+109 LGAISSNLAELN
-121 AYLVQTFGLDPGFRL
+121 AYLVKTFDLDPGFRI
-136 EVVILNQVKSV
+136 EVAILHQVKSLI
-147 FNVNIFGNVIGSVAS
+147 NVNIFGNVIGSVAS
-162 ALASFGVGLFSV
+162 ALASFGIGLFSV

-191 ICALAPDR
+191 IRALAPDR
-199 HEEDVAESL
+199 HEEEVAQSL

-280 RYCGVGACGLDIGFW
+280 RYCGTGACGLDIGFW

-305 LLAQLVDNFIL
+305 VLAQLVDNFIL

-329 LEIFIVMLMA
+329 LEIFIVMLLA
-339 GTLGG
+339 GTMGG
-344 IVGMLTAI
+344 ILGMLTAI
-352 PAYTVI
+352 PAYTVV
-358 RVIAGRF
+358 RVVAGRF

-371 IRRLLGLDDSKN
+371 IRRLLGLDDNK
-383 GKK
+383 

>member
-1 MENRKPYTEI
+1 MESQKHYTEI
-11 LAKWLLTAMV
+11 LAKWLL
-21 AAIAFLLFKQFGSVI
+21 AAFVVVIAWLLFRQFGSVV

-52 KKMLAKI
+52 KMMLAKI
-59 RIKGRSAPD
+59 RIKGHRAPD

-81 IFSGIIAG
+81 IFCGIIAG

-102 SVTGESS
+102 SVTGDTS
-109 LGAISSNLAQLN
+109 LGAISSNLAELN
-121 AYLVQTFGLDPGFRL
+121 AYLVKTFDLDPGFRI
-136 EVVILNQVKSV
+136 EVAILHQVKSLI
-147 FNVNIFGNVIGSVAS
+147 NVNIFGNVIGSVAS
-162 ALASFGVGLFSV
+162 ALASFGIGLFSV

-199 HEEDVAESL
+199 HEEEVAQSL

-280 RYCGVGACGLDIGFW
+280 RYCGAGACGLDIGFW

-329 LEIFIVMLMA
+329 LEIFIVMLLA
-339 GTLGG
+339 GTMGG
-344 IVGMLTAI
+344 ILGMLTAI
-352 PAYTVI
+352 PAYTVV
-358 RVIAGRF
+358 RVVAGRF

-371 IRRLLGLDDSKN
+371 IRRLLGLEEPKM
-383 GKK
+383 

>member
-1 MENRKPYTEI
+1 METQKHYTEI
-11 LAKWLLTAMV
+11 LAKWLLAAFV
-21 AAIAFLLFKQFGSVI
+21 AVIAWLLFRQFGSVV

-52 KKMLAKI
+52 KMMLAKI
-59 RIKGRSAPD
+59 RIKGHRAPD

-81 IFSGIIAG
+81 IFCGIIAG

-102 SVTGESS
+102 SITGDTS
-109 LGAISSNLAQLN
+109 LGAISSNLAELN
-121 AYLVQTFGLDPGFRL
+121 AYLVKTFDLDPGFRI
-136 EVVILNQVKSV
+136 EVAILHQVKSLI
-147 FNVNIFGNVIGSVAS
+147 NVNIFGNVIGSVAS
-162 ALASFGVGLFSV
+162 ALASFGIGLFSV

-199 HEEDVAESL
+199 HEEEVAQSL

-280 RYCGVGACGLDIGFW
+280 RYCGAGACGLDIGFW

-305 LLAQLVDNFIL
+305 VLAQLVDNFIL

-329 LEIFIVMLMA
+329 LEIFIVMLLA
-339 GTLGG
+339 GTMGG
-344 IVGMLTAI
+344 ILGMLTAI
-352 PAYTVI
+352 PAYTVV
-358 RVIAGRF
+358 RVVAGRF

-371 IRRLLGLDDSKN
+371 IRRLLGLDDNK
-383 GKK
+383 

>member
-1 MENRKPYTEI
+1 METQKHYTEI
-11 LAKWLLTAMV
+11 LAKWLLAAFV
-21 AAIAFLLFKQFGSVI
+21 AVIAWLLFRQFGSVV

-52 KKMLAKI
+52 KMMLAKI
-59 RIKGRSAPD
+59 RIKGHRAPD

-102 SVTGESS
+102 SVTGDTS
-109 LGAISSNLAQLN
+109 LGAISSNLAELN
-121 AYLVQTFGLDPGFRL
+121 AYLVKTFDLDPGFRI
-136 EVVILNQVKSV
+136 EVAILHQVKSLI
-147 FNVNIFGNVIGSVAS
+147 NVNIFGNVIGSVAS
-162 ALASFGVGLFSV
+162 ALASFGIGLFSV

-199 HEEDVAESL
+199 HEDEVAQSL

-280 RYCGVGACGLDIGFW
+280 RYCGTGACGLDIGFW
-295 GFLAILVAVF
+295 GFLAILVAIF
-305 LLAQLVDNFIL
+305 MLAQLVDNFIL

-329 LEIFIVMLMA
+329 LEIFIVMLLA
-339 GTLGG
+339 GTMGG
-344 IVGMLTAI
+344 ILGMLTAI
-352 PAYTVI
+352 PAYTVV
-358 RVIAGRF
+358 RVVAGRF

-371 IRRLLGLDDSKN
+371 IRRLLGLDDNK
-383 GKK
+383 

>member
-1 MENRKPYTEI
+1 MESQKHYTEI
-11 LAKWLLTAMV
+11 LAKWLLAAFV
-21 AAIAFLLFKQFGSVI
+21 AVIAWLLFRQFGSVV

-52 KKMLAKI
+52 KMMLAKI
-59 RIKGRSAPD
+59 RIKGHRAPD

-81 IFSGIIAG
+81 IFCGIIAG

-102 SVTGESS
+102 SVTGDTS
-109 LGAISSNLAQLN
+109 LGAISSNLAELN
-121 AYLVQTFGLDPGFRL
+121 AYLVKTFDLDPGFRI
-136 EVVILNQVKSV
+136 EVAILHQVKSLI
-147 FNVNIFGNVIGSVAS
+147 NVNIFGNVIGSVAS
-162 ALASFGVGLFSV
+162 ALASFGIGLFSV

-199 HEEDVAESL
+199 HEDEVAQSL

-280 RYCGVGACGLDIGFW
+280 RYCGAGACGLDIGFW

-329 LEIFIVMLMA
+329 LEIFIVMLLA
-339 GTLGG
+339 GTMGG
-344 IVGMLTAI
+344 ILGMLTAI
-352 PAYTVI
+352 PAYTVV
-358 RVIAGRF
+358 RVVAGRF

-371 IRRLLGLDDSKN
+371 IRRLLGLDDNK
-383 GKK
+383 

>member
-1 MENRKPYTEI
+1 METQKHYTEI
-11 LAKWLLTAMV
+11 LAKWLLAACV
-21 AAIAFLLFKQFGSVI
+21 AVIAWLLFRQFGSVV

-52 KKMLAKI
+52 KMMLAKI
-59 RIKGRSAPD
+59 RIKGHRAPD

-81 IFSGIIAG
+81 IFCGIIAG

-102 SVTGESS
+102 SVTGDTS
-109 LGAISSNLAQLN
+109 LGAISSNLAELN
-121 AYLVQTFGLDPGFRL
+121 AYLVKTFDLDPGFRI
-136 EVVILNQVKSV
+136 EVAILHQVKSLI
-147 FNVNIFGNVIGSVAS
+147 NVNIFGNVIGSVAS
-162 ALASFGVGLFSV
+162 ALASFGIGLFSV

-199 HEEDVAESL
+199 HEDEVAQSL

-280 RYCGVGACGLDIGFW
+280 RYCGAGACGLDIGFW

-305 LLAQLVDNFIL
+305 VLAQLVDNFIL

-329 LEIFIVMLMA
+329 LEIFIVMLLA
-339 GTLGG
+339 GTMGG
-344 IVGMLTAI
+344 ILGMLTAI
-352 PAYTVI
+352 PAYTVV
-358 RVIAGRF
+358 RVVAGRF

-371 IRRLLGLDDSKN
+371 IRRLLGLDDNK
-383 GKK
+383 

>member
-1 MENRKPYTEI
+1 METQKHYTEI
-11 LAKWLLTAMV
+11 LAKWLLAAFV
-21 AAIAFLLFKQFGSVI
+21 AVIAWLLFRQFGSVV

-52 KKMLAKI
+52 KMMLAKI
-59 RIKGRSAPD
+59 RIKGHRAPD

-81 IFSGIIAG
+81 IFCGIIAG

-102 SVTGESS
+102 SVTGDTS
-109 LGAISSNLAQLN
+109 LGAISSNLAELN
-121 AYLVQTFGLDPGFRL
+121 AYLVKTFDLDPGFRI
-136 EVVILNQVKSV
+136 EVAILHQVKSLI
-147 FNVNIFGNVIGSVAS
+147 NVNIFGNVIGSVAS
-162 ALASFGVGLFSV
+162 ALASFGIGLFSV

-199 HEEDVAESL
+199 HEEEVAQSL

-280 RYCGVGACGLDIGFW
+280 RYCGTGACGLDIGFW

-329 LEIFIVMLMA
+329 LEIFIVMLLA
-339 GTLGG
+339 GTMGG
-344 IVGMLTAI
+344 ILGMLTAI
-352 PAYTVI
+352 PAYTVV
-358 RVIAGRF
+358 RVVAGRF

-371 IRRLLGLDDSKN
+371 IRRLLGLDDNK
-383 GKK
+383 

>member
-1 MENRKPYTEI
+1 METQKHYTEI
-11 LAKWLLTAMV
+11 LAKWLLAAFV
-21 AAIAFLLFKQFGSVI
+21 AVIAWLLFRQFGSVV

-52 KKMLAKI
+52 KMMLAKI
-59 RIKGRSAPD
+59 RIKGHRAPD

-81 IFSGIIAG
+81 IFCGIIAG

-102 SVTGESS
+102 SVTGDTS
-109 LGAISSNLAQLN
+109 LGAISSNLAELN
-121 AYLVQTFGLDPGFRL
+121 AYLVKTFDLNPGFRI
-136 EVVILNQVKSV
+136 EVAILHQVKSLI
-147 FNVNIFGNVIGSVAS
+147 NVNIFGNVIGSVAS
-162 ALASFGVGLFSV
+162 ALASFGIGLFSV

-199 HEEDVAESL
+199 HEEEVAQSL

-280 RYCGVGACGLDIGFW
+280 RYCGTGACGLDIGFW

-329 LEIFIVMLMA
+329 LEIFIVMLLA
-339 GTLGG
+339 GTMGG
-344 IVGMLTAI
+344 ILGMLTAI
-352 PAYTVI
+352 PAYTVV
-358 RVIAGRF
+358 RVVAGRF

-371 IRRLLGLDDSKN
+371 IRRLLGLDDNK
-383 GKK
+383 

>member
-1 MENRKPYTEI
+1 MESQKHYTEI
-11 LAKWLLTAMV
+11 LAKWLLAAFV
-21 AAIAFLLFKQFGSVI
+21 AVIAWLLFRQFGSVV

-52 KKMLAKI
+52 KMMLAKI
-59 RIKGRSAPD
+59 RIKGHRAPD

-81 IFSGIIAG
+81 IFCGIIAG

-102 SVTGESS
+102 SVTGDTS
-109 LGAISSNLAQLN
+109 LGAISSNLAELN
-121 AYLVQTFGLDPGFRL
+121 AYLVKTFDLDPGFRI
-136 EVVILNQVKSV
+136 EVAILHQVKSLI
-147 FNVNIFGNVIGSVAS
+147 NVNIFGNVIGSVAS
-162 ALASFGVGLFSV
+162 ALASFGIGLFSV

-199 HEEDVAESL
+199 HEDEVAQSL

-280 RYCGVGACGLDIGFW
+280 RYCGTGACGLDIGFW

-305 LLAQLVDNFIL
+305 VLAQLVDNFIL

-329 LEIFIVMLMA
+329 LEIFIVMLLA
-339 GTLGG
+339 GTMGG
-344 IVGMLTAI
+344 ILGMLTAI
-352 PAYTVI
+352 PAYTVV
-358 RVIAGRF
+358 RVVAGRF

-371 IRRLLGLDDSKN
+371 IRRLLGLEEPKM
-383 GKK
+383 

>member
-1 MENRKPYTEI
+1 METQKHYTEI
-11 LAKWLLTAMV
+11 LAKWLLAAFV
-21 AAIAFLLFKQFGSVI
+21 AVIAWLLFRQFGSVV

-52 KKMLAKI
+52 KMMLAKI
-59 RIKGRSAPD
+59 RIKGHRAPD
-68 WFLAILSILLILV
+68 WFLAILLILLILV
-81 IFSGIIAG
+81 IFCGIIAG

-102 SVTGESS
+102 SVTGDTS
-109 LGAISSNLAQLN
+109 LGAISSNLAELN
-121 AYLVQTFGLDPGFRL
+121 AYLVKTFDLDPGFRI
-136 EVVILNQVKSV
+136 EVAILHQVKSLI
-147 FNVNIFGNVIGSVAS
+147 NVNIFGNVIGSVAS
-162 ALASFGVGLFSV
+162 ALASFGIGLFSV

-199 HEEDVAESL
+199 HEDEVAQSL

-280 RYCGVGACGLDIGFW
+280 RYCGAGACGLDIGFW

-305 LLAQLVDNFIL
+305 VLAQLVDNFIL
-316 QPVIYSTSIQASP
+316 QSVIYSTSIQASP
-329 LEIFIVMLMA
+329 LEIFIVMLLA
-339 GTLGG
+339 GTMGG
-344 IVGMLTAI
+344 ILGMLTAI
-352 PAYTVI
+352 PAYTVV
-358 RVIAGRF
+358 RVVAGRF

-371 IRRLLGLDDSKN
+371 IRRLLGLDDNK
-383 GKK
+383 